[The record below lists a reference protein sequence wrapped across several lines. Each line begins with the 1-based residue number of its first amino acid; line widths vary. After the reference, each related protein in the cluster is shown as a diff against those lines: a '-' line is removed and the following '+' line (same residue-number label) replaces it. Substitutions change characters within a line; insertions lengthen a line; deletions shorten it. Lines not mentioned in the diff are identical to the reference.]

1 MNRRHDPQLLIQAP
15 ELRHLAALVESLGA
29 SEQDLLVE
37 CGTDNFDYHRS
48 PTQLAAFE
56 LIADIRRLYS
66 TINRYRRRRIRSLRP
81 PQRDDDIF

>member
-48 PTQLAAFE
+48 PTQLAACE

-66 TINRYRRRRIRSLRP
+66 TINRYRRRCIRSLRP
-81 PQRDDDIF
+81 PQRDDDLF

>member
-1 MNRRHDPQLLIQAP
+1 MNRRHDSQLLIQAP
-15 ELRHLAALVESLGA
+15 ELRHLTVLVESLGA

-37 CGTDNFDYHRS
+37 CGTDGFDYDRS

-66 TINRYRRRRIRSLRP
+66 TISRYRRRRIRSLRP
-81 PQRDDDIF
+81 PQRADEIF

>member
-1 MNRRHDPQLLIQAP
+1 MTRRHDPQLLIQAP
-15 ELRHLAALVESLGA
+15 ELRHLAALVEALGA

-37 CGTDNFDYHRS
+37 CGTDNFDYPRS

-56 LIADIRRLYS
+56 LIADIRRLHS

-81 PQRDDDIF
+81 PLRDDDLF